1 MQRLFL
7 LLLAAVALTV
17 GSSFLFHATM
27 QESRRT
33 PPKTCDELDKV
44 DYEPET
50 RLLGDKIVISTL
62 DVNSD
67 EGNQVNS
74 AEKLFSPHRTKWVRS
89 KKPDTMRPGPWTT
102 VLFVEGN
109 KANPVHLKLEFRNHA
124 SYGVDAKWLNE
135 KLLFLQVWWG
145 RIGSTDLILDVETSQ
160 VLYCESASYLQLILP
175 CDQKQ

>member
-7 LLLAAVALTV
+7 LLMAAVALTV
-17 GSSFLFHATM
+17 SSGFLFHATM
-27 QESRRT
+27 QESRPT
-33 PPKTCDELDKV
+33 PPKPCDELDKV

-62 DVNSD
+62 DVNAD
-67 EGNQVNS
+67 DGKQVNG
-74 AEKLFSPHRTKWVRS
+74 AEKLFSPHRTKWVKS

-102 VLFVEGN
+102 ILFVEGN
-109 KANPVHLKLEFRNHA
+109 KANPVHLKLEFRDHA

-135 KLLFLQVWWG
+135 KLIFLQVWWG
-145 RIGSTDLILDVETSQ
+145 RIGSTDLILDVETNQ

-175 CDQKQ
+175 CDQKE